1 MMRRTTYTS
10 KRIIK
15 MLFGIL
21 TILLL
26 STQEIWGQ
34 TYSIDLYAQNYAGGS
49 GTKND
54 PYLISNDKELAKL
67 ARDVNNGNTS
77 QAFLGKYFKLTAD
90 IDLSGGIWM
99 PIGKYYNYG
108 NGNGNNRL
116 FFGKFDGNGHVIKNM
131 HIQWEGTDA
140 WSAWG
145 LFSTLQGSSSTN
157 LTTVTNLII
166 ENAVVEK
173 KPGFKPYGPGYNV
186 GVVAGEIY
194 GNTELSNIIIRGSE
208 IKDNDETYEI
218 NNESKIGG
226 ISGNVQT
233 DSKNETF
240 RIFNIAADTKINMLK
255 NTSVFNNKFHIAQ
268 GFGRFSYDMKG
279 GDNIIEPT
287 NIYLFGNGLNIEN
300 TSTNINKGGIT
311 ANCQNENNAKKYTST
326 WYYTQDVT
334 GGKNLGIKVNAA
346 TFANDFVDKANT
358 LITTKSLE
366 EDKNPWTFTNGALN
380 MYSKIDVSLVENT
393 YNRNDLQV
401 SYTLTSNQFK
411 DEYTFSW
418 TVEGEA
424 ITPNKGSNGKTITLP
439 LSNKKRTGV
448 VIITNGNTG
457 SVILKKHFEIK
468 PKYYSI
474 DLYADSYSG
483 GTGTKEDPIII
494 SSDLELAKLARDVE
508 TWQMKDSK
516 YFKLAN
522 DISLDKGL
530 WMPIGNTKYSWAFF
544 KGKFDGDGHTI
555 DNMHICW
562 KDNSGS
568 WGAWGLFSVLNG
580 QASDEARVCRIT
592 NLIIDNAVVEKE
604 EGYMPVGNGLNI
616 GILAGELAGGNS
628 EISNII
634 IRNSKITDNKETYT
648 TPEIAVGG
656 IVGKAVDGQIY
667 RIYNLSSEA
676 DINMF
681 DHASLKS
688 GNTCLAEGIGYYG
701 VVNNSNSFVILPT
714 NIYVHGKVSTANN
727 RCKVGE
733 VVGNRNVN
741 AESGETATW
750 YYANKTN
757 SSSSNIATNGTQK
770 SEVDFAT
777 TFASQNN
784 LYISANNF
792 QDKLNWSYT
801 SGTGFNFGSTK
812 LTVKRGYNTIITAET
827 IEGNAGNEK
836 YFWYTSSDKK
846 NWTLQNEN
854 NAYNDFSIS
863 LEDYDQFVY
872 ALLEDGSSQ
881 SGVAKID
888 ARKVDAVM
896 KTNEETN
903 TLYIEITNNIWE
915 NNDKL
920 NVTYSWVKN
929 GKEETVA
936 PTFDK
941 SSLAPT
947 DKLSCHVIVTTKD
960 GVELLNK
967 WLVYA
972 KSVVY
977 LCPAGVTVTT
987 ADGKTIS
994 YNAGDDSNDGLT
1006 PATAVRTWKGAYSKL
1021 TVKGSWDDN
1030 TIVLM
1035 GKSDQS
1041 VTNDGSDGFPNNNDY
1056 YSSSEKWEN
1065 AKASSPFFRNTTI
1078 TGSWDGVDYKGVI
1091 EMYGGHYRN
1100 HSIAIFGDT
1109 RFQYLAF
1116 NRNPNNTE
1124 GDYFDILYCQFY
1136 NLEMG
1141 EGIQMTNYQKMY
1153 QGDGTIK
1160 GAVSTSFQIFGGF
1173 MDDNRFSPLSTEGN
1187 LKKMDD
1193 ALPHGREGFKIKIK
1207 SGHFSTICVGGRQTT
1222 DNRNG
1227 VMGSP
1232 NMPIKCTIDV
1242 DIDRNFNDNHNENN
1256 SDLDVAVVLAG
1267 NHEGAMVGDVD
1278 IIIKSGKIGRVV
1290 NGSLGARR
1298 NTSNYNAPYNTYMGR
1313 ANILIDPEHSENN
1326 NNTDINSRVE
1336 ITEIYG
1342 GSTGRGFQGGQWIE
1356 NPFYG
1361 YSTITIKGGTFLIPT
1376 KCTPEEIFS
1385 GIYGAGAGGMN
1396 GIGDDTNHTTDERIP
1411 YWTNS
1416 STKSVMAFG
1425 NYYTAKNNLCMY
1437 KCYNADTHTYTE
1449 VDPRLTNNKIIIE
1462 GGIFGS
1468 ETRKIDGIY
1477 GGGSGYMSKDLWIA
1491 DSKPST
1497 YGGNIYGK
1505 AGETVTSLTINGGE
1519 FYCKNG
1525 IFAGGRGTDYYY
1537 ATKAYNGNPDD
1548 YQELGKIYGN
1558 VELTINGGKF
1568 HCPIFGGGY
1577 GVADAKL
1584 LNSNNINTLE
1594 NMARLYGSSTVKI
1607 NGGTFFE
1614 NIYGGGD
1621 MAVVEKGTN
1630 VIISDRADIRAD
1642 VFAGGNGRIKRADTD
1657 YTINNN
1663 TWHPEKVGKVL
1674 GNTNLTFFGSTK
1686 VAPYIYGDIYGGGN
1700 LAQVEGDTHINMY
1713 AANFAGEIFGGGK
1726 GRITDNNG
1734 KELYTYADVTGNT
1747 FVSLAKDQGVQINDK
1762 EKEEDN
1768 YSINVIWNKK
1778 LDSTKENFIEWDTN
1792 KAKFFADGKFLNPH
1806 NIYGGGNLACNVT
1819 GKATLNIQKGMTPFS
1834 LLKTTEWKVAYDDN
1848 NNPHFS
1854 VFGGGY
1860 GLNTTVDNTDVTVNV
1875 EGDYSVYDAEIEDDT
1890 EQLSKGQ
1897 TPLRAKSD
1905 MNVFDNSKGIPNFTI
1920 LAVLGGGYAGTVDN
1934 DAKVTIDGKTF
1945 IHRVYGGGFGDPKST
1960 SNNETG
1966 KIGGNTEV
1974 YVKGGNIY
1982 GDVFGGGAGVKPK
1995 KDASSTYTYFTNV
2008 AKVYETTKVEV
2019 SDDAHVYGN
2028 VYGGGDMANIGS
2040 YETHDN
2046 PEAYFGNK
2054 PKSISTFDQTNG
2066 KFISY
2071 EATDYKSFVNIIGGN
2086 IFGEIFAGGKG
2097 LKKAEAPEYNKVGR
2111 INGNTILHIA
2121 NTNEAGMERITP
2133 MVWNRVYGGCAYG
2146 VVDGNTLVHVE
2157 GGMLGLNI
2165 FGGGYGDIPITND
2178 KTDDNSGQSTA
2189 SSTLEQVLG
2198 KKDTKNEGTYACILG
2213 NTKVQ
2218 IDGGEWLWDRKAD
2231 KNGNITTWLDV
2242 QSDSEKVCENL
2253 DEFKDIIY
2261 AIHNANTLGEIT
2273 NAKAKAAMSR
2283 IINNKDTKEFFELT
2297 DGDFGSASFSKNHN
2311 IFGGGNRACYVGYD
2325 INGNSTGDGT
2335 GEAIVEINHSP
2346 VTEIIGANGKSL
2358 NILDFTTLQ
2367 GLCWYLAEKNSNNP
2381 QFSVFGAG
2389 YGANTKVRNAKV
2401 YAQAGAMI
2409 EENGTPNKINGKYFR
2424 YASQE
2429 EDRLKYTNFETNL
2442 YIDYMA
2448 VSKEDKKLYYGSV
2461 DGTSDDADTFRR
2473 YYNTRMA
2480 WILGIPGFTFQEI
2493 HGGGFSGYVK
2503 EDTYVET
2510 NNQLTCYNIYGGG
2523 LGALPY
2529 GTLNETTDK
2538 DNHYD
2543 FGSVGG
2549 NSKVFFKSGN
2559 VARNVYGGGA
2569 GIESI
2574 RVSGNNIVSLDS
2586 KTGSIIDFPDMAR
2599 VKGKTEVHIYG
2610 ENVGVPP
2617 LVIDRTVIMGN
2628 VYGGGDVAN
2637 VGLNTQKATAKKIDD
2652 AESLSPSNFTSF
2664 VNVRGGTILSKIFAG
2679 GNGRTADVCGD
2690 YTKLGGIYGN
2700 ACVVTGRP
2708 VMTYPYNEFATGS
2721 TTEYTSTSLNPS
2733 EEKYLVNPDA
2743 TVNKDLMPSIMN
2755 SIYGGGQNGTV
2766 YGNTLVAIKDG
2777 ALYYNIFGGGWGD
2790 EETNTSANITGNT
2803 NLSITGGQAMLTS
2816 YWSTTMRNWEPATI
2830 VGDKTYSPQYIPATQ
2845 KFKVNHNIYGGGD
2858 KTCVVGEKDKDGNLV
2873 ENSGNT
2879 YIKLEKGLLH
2889 DNTQLLSGVSTT
2901 QFFNSNEWKEIFN
2914 KVGSPHFCVFGGG
2927 FGEKTFVLNDSHI
2940 EVAMEARGSI
2950 NKGNDIIKGEEHKH
2964 FFSDYSMMDIV
2975 GGGFSGQVNGTTHI
2989 YGAGGASC
2997 RRVFGGGFYS
3007 SVKATDINIKAIDCH
3022 DIFGGG
3028 FMGDVE
3034 KETKVVIG
3042 SQDSKTSTFGNDDI
3056 YIHGNVYGGND
3067 VSGAVNIVLDSNG
3080 YFKDNGGTG
3089 TNVNIYGG
3097 HIYGDVY
3104 GAGNGNYLYAL
3115 DKKGNKKVTVNE
3127 YYPVNP
3133 NDSESETIPLVYTV
3147 PMRETMPSYMA
3158 ASDAAK
3164 IVNINS
3170 WRPITNK
3177 VNIDI
3182 KGNST
3187 SDIITIDGDVYGGG
3201 NSASVKKVH
3210 DYDSDNQ
3217 EGAIKINIGNNVN
3230 IRSVFMGCNGEAL
3243 FAKSEDNDFMNKF
3256 QKLNGDVENGKE
3268 LNLADTIDWIN
3279 DPSNKGIST
3288 IYLSTENAQRPLVY
3302 PHLLDLYFQSV
3313 ETDIQGQLTWNGSE
3327 SGDGLTNCNIGT
3339 FCCGGNRGNMSV
3351 YPNSVGNVV
3360 DYTFPAGLVITNK
3373 IVGGCNNANYNYKD
3387 LVTHEGGYLLGN
3399 THSEY
3404 PFIKLTIKNKFEPKE
3419 DNNAYI
3425 GGNVYG
3431 GCYQAGTVR
3440 GDISVILQ
3448 SDMLEGKSKEKLDN
3462 SNDFLSSKPQYSAL
3476 NVYGAGYGMESY
3488 VYGNTDVRVAE
3499 GMKCDTVSTTSDIF
3513 NASGV
3518 SANFVYGGGQQG
3530 NVIGVTNVDVL
3541 NGHIYKSVTG
3551 GSYSGY
3557 VWGSTQVKVGYPIYY
3572 KVKDKQ
3578 SGIYLLNRSDK
3589 NNKFIDHEGNTET
3602 GAILSDL
3609 ASETIKQDIKLI
3621 AGDII
3626 SQAVYES
3633 IIGKQG
3639 LTTEFVKNDCFEK
3652 CISKPASPL
3661 TWNDINIKIGEA
3673 VYGGGYSVAQG
3684 TSVLANDSTVLK
3696 YTDRY
3701 NIDKAFT
3708 TENSRLVDL
3717 AELPNGTTK
3726 GFGGNTTILVADNSN
3741 PSSTRDHI
3749 TISHQEMKSI
3759 VLPKGTDLFG
3769 YYYKDKNGNYRY
3781 ISLQDHYFYGGGEEY
3796 AKPEEQGTDKNIYV
3810 YDSEGGIFGDGH
3822 QSYAEGFR
3830 SADLTG
3836 YGFAGTTI
3844 NKPKIINTFQR
3855 MDILRLEDNCFNVLG
3870 ARDYATNV
3878 TNKTPYSIARVGE
3891 IQMFAKNIAL
3901 KGNKLQGKTV
3911 NRARNYMGLANNI
3924 HYVGAVT
3931 SNVPFNEASKEA
3943 WRNDT
3948 GEIPA
3953 SGDYANKSYL
3963 EVKQSYIDQYKK
3975 DTDEATFQKR
3985 NEGTAKNMIGIA
3997 SGYALKIQNVQEL
4010 YDANKKIVDK
4020 IYYGPIYGVIEMNLI
4035 DVREDEGGGYVY
4047 ADNVHKRDNGNN
4059 PDFLETTGNFVFPYD
4074 AKQNRYIVDDCFPT
4088 GFSGLKTNDPD
4099 SEIDV
4104 HYWYVTGFNYY
4115 YNAHITCFTYKDAMK
4130 FNNDNSDGLTVL
4142 AGLKPNQP
4150 VTVHSWKMRSGHPDN
4165 KNDYSCDLEYRNYLP
4180 GKTEGNVDID
4190 NEDVAGK
4197 YTLRVGGSS
4206 SYTYSNPE
4214 ASDTEDANKG
4224 FAAVLPMN
4232 ATGAFDSNNYIR
4244 QALPSE
4250 LNNGDAKISFELSDN
4265 VNNTTTEYFN
4275 KHLSKKCLATLI
4287 LKAPAY
4293 SKYNSEKD
4301 NKPIISKVATSTFF
4315 TLSATGNYEKVEN
4328 NTNLSEGKDYYIKN
4342 GIEGEYAKVNNTTKI
4357 FKKNT
4362 DGYAPVNNIKDVIAG
4377 ENYFCEVPRIYT
4389 YTIYLTIEY
4398 VQGPNINGNITVD
4411 NCALPG
4417 EMIRLK
4423 KNNVTIAADQAFSA
4437 NGYYW
4442 RIGKRK
4448 KNADGK
4454 WEFEDNTEW
4463 NITKKAAGYDTY
4475 KQGDAKTAEGLFK
4488 NCKYDKTNDYLD
4500 IPAYYFMNGYGVQL
4514 GITMNGLDKIFTVD
4528 MDNDNEFLI
4537 HNYHRMN
4544 PHKEGL
4550 DLHLAEAIKRAKE
4563 EKDVA
4568 TGTTTVPFAE
4578 PRIYISDLSDLTAF
4592 INFIDTIG
4600 ADGKAPRYGANA
4612 QFVLQKDLTV
4622 PSDFVCGTGIFHG
4635 IFHGNGHV
4643 IHGLPQDKSLLA
4655 ENQGQI
4661 YNLGLE
4667 SGNIAA
4673 KGSTNGGAYHCC
4685 FEQNPS
4691 SSPSSSEASSSL
4703 SDGVSTPFAPIV
4715 YRMDGSADTHY
4726 TSDDFK
4732 YGRVAYDLNE
4742 YYLRAR
4748 YSNEATNP
4756 DDMKALKYVY
4766 DYYANGDYQYANRTD
4781 AITGKNTGITY
4792 LRTGLDSDLPN
4803 YEQAETRHNQAHD
4816 IDKARVK
4823 AGSSSASS
4831 SSPSSSTPSSSSP
4844 SSAPSSSSP
4853 SSFDG
4858 VSTPFAYEPLF
4869 DANHAATTLAASNI
4883 MNDFIFW
4890 GQKLQ
4895 ATPESCPQ
4903 AIESHQ
4909 NCYMTNRV
4917 YRTAGYYGD
4926 TKLDA
4931 FHYNAYNYLGGTMTT
4946 YVHQP
4951 SITAID
4957 FTCKGDISKAT
4968 KTINGIFYPPVDD
4981 NAKVFSDFSVKND
4994 VTKNLLV
5001 YTNNN
5006 VDIDS
5011 DTEAYDVVNKYLR
5024 YNEST
5029 RESLIKGHH
5038 VFTNTEGFTTAFLHL
5053 VERTADNKNSEG
5065 GICENN
5071 NFCAPLPFTVTNRA
5085 WYVRK
5090 PQQYANDNTGAWEGI
5105 CLPFTVH
5112 KVVASINGEITHFY
5126 GIPTTDELSTP
5137 ALNTHT
5143 LHHEYWL
5150 RGLTTVGKDGTDIAA
5165 TFQRPGLTSDGLFMP
5180 IAESSGSTSAG
5191 SSSPSAGSGSTSAGS
5206 GSPSLSEGVS
5216 YTFATPF
5223 FIDTYESRLYNKDAN
5238 PYYAAPHTYS
5248 NYPLLT
5254 SEVPYIVRF
5263 PGDGYYEFDLS
5274 SKFYND
5280 ILGKSEPEQT
5290 VAFNAY
5296 GYENMETSYGSIT
5309 IPVTKQMATTKDG
5322 YTHCGTFAAKDIKKD
5337 AIYSMN
5343 DKGNAFISETSTA
5356 TSIMP
5361 FRTYMTAKTTKA
5373 KALSYAPSMIKI
5385 AESTGIDKI
5394 TPEIGVADK
5403 DDATGSYLIVRPIN
5417 NNKVRIES
5425 NISTTI
5431 YVYTITGQ
5439 LYRILDVIPGN
5450 SVYSGFQQGAYI
5462 FGKAKIM
5469 VQ

>member
-366 EDKNPWTFTNGALN
+366 EDKNPWTFTNGAIN

-1091 EMYGGHYRN
+1091 EMYGGNYRN

-1584 LNSNNINTLE
+1584 LNSNNINTLN

-1663 TWHPEKVGKVL
+1663 TWNPEKVGKVL

-1726 GRITDNNG
+1726 GRITVNNG

-1768 YSINVIWNKK
+1768 YSINVIWNRK

-1792 KAKFFADGKFLNPH
+1792 KTGFFANGKFLNPH

-1834 LLKTTEWKVAYDDN
+1834 LLKTTEWKFAYDDN

-1860 GLNTTVDNTDVTVNV
+1860 GQNTTVGNTDVTVNV

-1897 TPLRAKSD
+1897 IPLRAKSD

-1920 LAVLGGGYAGTVDN
+1920 LAVLGGGYAGTVDS

-1945 IHRVYGGGFGDPKST
+1945 IHRVYGGGFGDPEST
-1960 SNNETG
+1960 INNNTG

-1995 KDASSTYTYFTNV
+1995 NDTYFTDV
-2008 AKVYETTKVEV
+2008 AKVEETTKVEI

-2040 YETHDN
+2040 YKTHTN
-2046 PEAYFGNK
+2046 KVEYYGSK

-2066 KFISY
+2066 DFISY
-2071 EATDYKSFVNIIGGN
+2071 EARDYKSFVNIIGGN

-2218 IDGGEWLWDRKAD
+2218 IDGGAWLWDRTAD

-2283 IINNKDTKEFFELT
+2283 IINNKDTKEFFEMK

-2311 IFGGGNRACYVGYD
+2311 IFGGGNRACYVGYGID
-2325 INGNSTGDGT
+2325 GNSTGDGT

-2358 NILDFTTLQ
+2358 DILDFTTLQ

-2389 YGANTKVRNAKV
+2389 YGVNTKVRNAEV

-2409 EENGTPNKINGKYFR
+2409 EQNGNPYKIDGKKYR

-2442 YIDYMA
+2442 YMDYMA

-2493 HGGGFSGYVK
+2493 HGGGFSGYVD
-2503 EDTYVET
+2503 EDTYVEA
-2510 NNQLTCYNIYGGG
+2510 NNQLACYNIYGGG
-2523 LGALPY
+2523 LGAMPY
-2529 GTLNETTDK
+2529 GTLNENKDK
-2538 DNHYD
+2538 DNDYD

-2549 NSKVFFKSGN
+2549 DSKVFIKSGN

-2574 RVSGNNIVSLDS
+2574 RVSGDNIVSLDS
-2586 KTGSIIDFPDMAR
+2586 KAGSIIDFPDMAR
-2599 VKGKTEVHIYG
+2599 VKGKTEVHVYG

-2617 LVIDRTVIMGN
+2617 LVIDHTVIMGN

-2637 VGLNTQKATAKKIDD
+2637 VGLDDQKATAEKIDV
-2652 AESLSPSNFTSF
+2652 AKSLTPSNFTSF

-2679 GNGRTADVCGD
+2679 GKGRTADVCGD

-2733 EEKYLVNPDA
+2733 EQKYLVNPDA
-2743 TVNKDLMPSIMN
+2743 TVNKDLMPNIMN
-2755 SIYGGGQNGTV
+2755 SVYGGGQNGTI

-2777 ALYYNIFGGGWGD
+2777 ALYYNVFGGGWGD

-2858 KTCVVGEKDKDGNLV
+2858 KTCVVGERDKDGNLV
-2873 ENSGNT
+2873 ANSGNT

-2889 DNTQLLSGVSTT
+2889 DNTQLLPGVSTT
-2901 QFFNSNEWKEIFN
+2901 QFFSSNEWKEIFN

-2927 FGEKTFVLNDSHI
+2927 FGEKTFVLSDSHI

-2950 NKGNDIIKGEEHKH
+2950 NKGNDIIKGEEYKH

-2989 YGAGGASC
+2989 NGAGGASC
-2997 RRVFGGGFYS
+2997 RRVLGGGFYS

-3187 SDIITIDGDVYGGG
+3187 SDMITIDGDVYGGG
-3201 NSASVKKVH
+3201 NSASVQK
-3210 DYDSDNQ
+3210 SDNQ
-3217 EGAIKINIGNNVN
+3217 VGAIKINIGNNVN

-3288 IYLSTENAQRPLVY
+3288 IYLSIENAQRPLVY

-3313 ETDIQGQLTWNGSE
+3313 ETDIQGKLTWNGSE
-3327 SGDGLTNCNIGT
+3327 SGDGLTNCTIGT

-3404 PFIKLTIKNKFEPKE
+3404 PFIKLTIKNQFKPKE

-3440 GDISVILQ
+3440 GDIVIDFQ

-3578 SGIYLLNRSDK
+3578 SGIYLLDRTDK
-3589 NNKFIDHEGNTET
+3589 NNKYIDREGNTES
-3602 GAILSDL
+3602 GAILSNL
-3609 ASETIKQDIKLI
+3609 ASESIKQNIKLI

-3639 LTTEFVKNDCFEK
+3639 LTEEFVKDNCFEK
-3652 CISKPASPL
+3652 CVSSPESPL
-3661 TWNDINIKIGEA
+3661 TWDDINIKIGEA

-3684 TSVLANDSTVLK
+3684 TSVLANDTTVLK
-3696 YTDRY
+3696 YTDKY

-3708 TENSRLVDL
+3708 PNNTRLVGLD
-3717 AELPNGTTK
+3717 ELPNKTTE
-3726 GFGGNTTILVADNSN
+3726 GFGGNTTILVADNSD

-3759 VLPKGTDLFG
+3759 VLPNGTDLFG
-3769 YYYKDKNGNYRY
+3769 YYYKDKKGNYRY

-4342 GIEGEYAKVNNTTKI
+4342 GIEGEYAKVNTTTKI
-4357 FKKNT
+4357 FKKDA
-4362 DGYAPVNNIKDVIAG
+4362 DGYAPVNIKDVIAG

-4454 WEFEDNTEW
+4454 WEFEDKTEW
-4463 NITKKAAGYDTY
+4463 DITKKAAGYDTY

-4622 PSDFVCGTGIFHG
+4622 PSDFVCGTGIFQG

-4748 YSNEATNP
+4748 YSNDATKP

-4831 SSPSSSTPSSSSP
+4831 SSPSS
-4844 SSAPSSSSP
+4844 
-4853 SSFDG
+4853 FDG

-4869 DANHAATTLAASNI
+4869 DDNHAATTLAASNI

-4890 GQKLQ
+4890 GEKLQ

-4957 FTCKGDISKAT
+4957 FTCKGDISKST
-4968 KTINGIFYPPVDD
+4968 GKINGIFYPPVDD
-4981 NAKVFSDFSVKND
+4981 NAKVFSDFSVKDD

-5006 VDIDS
+5006 VDIDN
-5011 DTEAYDVVNKYLR
+5011 DTEAYDVVNNYLR

-5126 GIPTTDELSTP
+5126 GIPTDDELSTP
-5137 ALNTHT
+5137 SLNTHT

-5150 RGLTTVGKDGTDIAA
+5150 RGLTTVGKNGTDIAA

-5180 IAESSGSTSAG
+5180 KAESSGSTSAG
-5191 SSSPSAGSGSTSAGS
+5191 SSSPSAGSGSTSTGS

>member
-1 MMRRTTYTS
+1 
-10 KRIIK
+10 
-15 MLFGIL
+15 MLFSIL
-21 TILLL
+21 IILLM
-26 STQEIWGQ
+26 STQEVWGQ
-34 TYSIDLYAQNYAGGS
+34 TYSIDLYAENYAGGT

-54 PYLISNDKELAKL
+54 PYLISNDRELAKL
-67 ARDVNNGNTS
+67 ARDVNTGNTS

-131 HIQWEGTDA
+131 HIQWEGTEA
-140 WSAWG
+140 WCAWG
-145 LFSTLQGSSSTN
+145 LFSTLQGANSTN
-157 LTTVTNLII
+157 ITTVTNLVIKNAII
-166 ENAVVEK
+166 EK
-173 KPGFKPYGPGYNV
+173 KTGFAPDNGKGFNI
-186 GVVAGEIY
+186 GVVAGEVY
-194 GNTELSNIIIRGSE
+194 PNTELSNVIIRGCE
-208 IKDNDETYEI
+208 IKDNDETYTI
-218 NNESKIGG
+218 NKETKIGG
-226 ISGNVQT
+226 IAGNIQ
-233 DSKNETF
+233 NEGTY
-240 RIFNIAADTKINMLK
+240 RIFNIAANTKINMLK
-255 NTSVFNNKFHIAQ
+255 NTSVSTDKLYIAQ
-268 GFGRFSYDMKG
+268 GFGRFSYDMRG
-279 GDNIIEPT
+279 EGSTIEPT
-287 NIYLFGNGLNIEN
+287 NIYIYGKDFNIDN
-300 TSTNINKGGIT
+300 SRSDIKKGGIT
-311 ANCQNENNAKKYTST
+311 ANCQYEGSTTNYSST
-326 WYYTQDVT
+326 WYYAINVARGT
-334 GGKNLGIKVNAA
+334 NLGSQKDFT
-346 TFANDFVDKANT
+346 TFANEFVDIANNY
-358 LITTKSLE
+358 ITTNSLD
-366 EDKNPWTFTNGALN
+366 EDQNWWNFNNGSFN
-380 MYSKIDVSLVENT
+380 IYSKIDVKIVENT
-393 YNRNDLQV
+393 YNRNDKNV
-401 SYTLTSNQFK
+401 SYTLTGDNLNN
-411 DEYTFSW
+411 DYTYTW
-418 TVEGEA
+418 MVDGKV
-424 ITPNKGSNGKTITLP
+424 ITPNAGSNDRTITLP
-439 LSNKKRTGV
+439 LSNKKRTAV
-448 VIITNGNTG
+448 VTITDGTTNT
-457 SVILKKHFEIK
+457 VILKKHFDIK

-483 GTGTKEDPIII
+483 GTGTKEDPFII
-494 SSDLELAKLARDVE
+494 SSDLELAKLAHEVE
-508 TWQMKDSK
+508 NWQRQDCK

-522 DISLDKGL
+522 DIKLDKGL
-530 WMPIGNTKYSWAFF
+530 WMPIGNPYYSWAFF

-562 KDNSGS
+562 NDKSGS
-568 WGAWGLFSVLNG
+568 WGTWGLFAALQSING
-580 QASDEARVCRIT
+580 TTEEGKCMVT
-592 NLIIDNAVVEKE
+592 NLIIDHAVVEKE
-604 EGYMPVGNGLNI
+604 EGFMPVGQGLNI
-616 GILAGELAGGNS
+616 GIIAGEMNGGNI

-648 TPEIAVGG
+648 TPQIAIGG
-656 IVGKAVDGQIY
+656 IVGKAQDGQIY
-667 RIYNLSSEA
+667 RIFNLSA
-676 DINMF
+676 KVDINMF
-681 DHASLKS
+681 DHASQRS
-688 GNTCLAEGIGYYG
+688 NAYLAEGFGYYG
-701 VVNNSNSFVILPT
+701 WVNNSDSRVILPT
-714 NIYVHGKVSTANN
+714 NIYVHGKVSTADKDN
-727 RCKVGE
+727 RCWVGE
-733 VVGNRNVN
+733 VVGNRIVN

-750 YYANKTN
+750 YYANKASGPAN
-757 SSSSNIATNGTQK
+757 NVNGTQK
-770 SEVDFAT
+770 NIDEFAT

-784 LYISANNF
+784 LFLSSKNF
-792 QDKLNWSYT
+792 QDKLNWSY
-801 SGTGFNFGSTK
+801 SARTGFSFGTTK
-812 LTVKRGYNTIITAET
+812 LIVKRGSPTIITAET
-827 IEGNAGNEK
+827 TPNNAANEK

-846 NWTLQNEN
+846 NWTLENEN
-854 NAYNDFSIS
+854 NAYNNFSLS
-863 LEDYDQFVY
+863 LKDYDQYVY
-872 ALLEDGSSQ
+872 AVMEDGSTQ

-888 ARKVDAVM
+888 ARRVDAVI
-896 KTNEETN
+896 KTSADSK
-903 TLYIEITNNIWE
+903 TLYIDITNNIWE

-920 NVTYSWVKN
+920 NVTYLWVKN
-929 GKEETVA
+929 DVKVSTD

-941 SSLAPT
+941 TSLSST
-947 DKLSCHVIVTTKD
+947 DKLSCHVIVTTQD
-960 GVELLNK
+960 GEETIVLLDK
-967 WLVYA
+967 WLFYV

-977 LCPAGVTVTT
+977 LCPEGVTVTT
-987 ADGKTIS
+987 ANGS
-994 YNAGDDSNDGLT
+994 QLYNAGDDINDGLT
-1006 PATAVRTWKGAYSKL
+1006 PATAVKTWKEAYSKL
-1021 TVKGSWDDN
+1021 EKQGSWDDN
-1030 TIVLM
+1030 IIVLM
-1035 GKSDQS
+1035 GKSDQY
-1041 VTNDGSDGFPNNNDY
+1041 VTNNTDNGFSSTGYWAVNNMGHW
-1056 YSSSEKWEN
+1056 SENTLDKWEEAKKNSPLFKN
-1065 AKASSPFFRNTTI
+1065 ATI
-1078 TGSWDGVDYKGVI
+1078 RGSWGGVDYAGEISMKGGNWW
-1091 EMYGGHYRN
+1091 ETGLT
-1100 HSIAIFGDT
+1100 IFGDT
-1109 RFQYLAF
+1109 RFQDITFSRVNEQY
-1116 NRNPNNTE
+1116 
-1124 GDYFDILYCQFY
+1124 DILYCNY
-1136 NLEMG
+1136 NNLEMG
-1141 EGIQMTNYQKMY
+1141 EGIQMKNYNQKFN
-1153 QGDGTIK
+1153 GDGTLE
-1160 GAVSTSFQIFGGF
+1160 GAKSTSFEIFGGTLN
-1173 MDDNRFSPLSTEGN
+1173 DARFRPLSTEGN
-1187 LKKMDD
+1187 LKKMEESY
-1193 ALPHGREGFKIKIK
+1193 PHGREGFKIKIK
-1207 SGHFSTICVGGRQTT
+1207 SGHYSTICVGDRQVNS
-1222 DNRNG
+1222 DMNG
-1227 VMGSP
+1227 IMGSP
-1232 NMPIKCTIDV
+1232 NMPIKCTIDI
-1242 DIDRNFNDNHNENN
+1242 DIDREYNDAHT
-1256 SDLDVAVVLAG
+1256 SDNGDMTPTLDVAVVLAG
-1267 NHEGAMVGDVD
+1267 NHEGAMVGDVNT
-1278 IIIKSGKIGRVV
+1278 IIKSGKIGRVV
-1290 NGSLGARR
+1290 NGSLGNRR
-1298 NTSNYNAPYNTYMGR
+1298 EVNGYNVDGSNKVPFNTFMGR
-1313 ANILIDPEHSENN
+1313 ANILIDPAQSESNKN
-1326 NNTDINSRVE
+1326 KDINSRVE

-1342 GSTGRGFQGGQWIE
+1342 GSTGRAFDTGGNIE

-1361 YSTITIKGGTFLIPT
+1361 QSTITIKGGTFLIPST
-1376 KCTPEEIFS
+1376 CNPDNIFS

-1396 GIGDDTNHTTDERIP
+1396 GIGDNTNKTPDERIP
-1411 YWTNS
+1411 YWKDS
-1416 STKSVMAFG
+1416 STKSVMMFG
-1425 NYYTAKNNLCMY
+1425 DYDKAIANLCMY
-1437 KCYNADTHTYTE
+1437 KCFNDSTQEHANTYTE
-1449 VDPRLTNNKIIIE
+1449 IDPRETTTKIIIE

-1468 ETRKIDGIY
+1468 DSMAIDGIY
-1477 GGGSGYMSKDLWIA
+1477 AGGSGYMSKDLWTIRGV
-1491 DSKPST
+1491 KPSI
-1497 YGGNIYGK
+1497 YGGNMYGK
-1505 AGETVTSLTINGGE
+1505 AGETVASLIINGGE

-1537 ATKAYNGNPDD
+1537 ATDAYNGNPDD
-1548 YQELGKIYGN
+1548 YQKLGKIYGN
-1558 VELTINGGKF
+1558 VELTINGGTF

-1577 GVADAKL
+1577 GVADAKQKD
-1584 LNSNNINTLE
+1584 NNTINTL
-1594 NMARLYGSSTVKI
+1594 NKMARLYGSSTVKI
-1607 NGGTFFE
+1607 NGGTFFK

-1630 VIISDRADIRAD
+1630 VIISDSADIRAD
-1642 VFAGGNGRIKRADTD
+1642 VFAGGNGRIKRATTD
-1657 YTINNN
+1657 SIINNN
-1663 TWHPEKVGKVL
+1663 TWMPDSVGKVL
-1674 GNTNLTFFGSTK
+1674 GNTNLTFYGSTTL
-1686 VAPYIYGDIYGGGN
+1686 APHIYGDMYGGGN
-1700 LAQVEGDTHINMY
+1700 LAQVEGDTHINIY

-1726 GRITDNNG
+1726 GRITDGNG
-1734 KELYTYADVTGNT
+1734 NAIAEDLYTYADVTGNT
-1747 FVSLAKDQGVQINDK
+1747 FVSLAKDQGVQIND
-1762 EKEEDN
+1762 EKNKEDN
-1768 YSINVIWNKK
+1768 FSINVIWNRKWNGDK
-1778 LDSTKENFIEWDTN
+1778 FIEWDTN
-1792 KAKFFADGKFLNPH
+1792 KTDFFADGKFINPH
-1806 NIYGGGNLACNVT
+1806 NIYGGGNLACKVK
-1819 GKATLNIQKGMTPFS
+1819 GKATLDIQKGMTPFS
-1834 LLKTTEWKVAYDDN
+1834 LLKTAEWKSAYDDN
-1848 NNPHFS
+1848 DNPHFS

-1860 GLNTTVDNTDVTVNV
+1860 GLNTTVGNTDVTVNV
-1875 EGDYSVYDAEIEDDT
+1875 EGNYGIYDAEIEDNT
-1890 EQLSKGQ
+1890 EQLSK
-1897 TPLRAKSD
+1897 PLHANKD
-1905 MNVFDNSKGIPNFTI
+1905 INVFDNSRGIPNFTI
-1920 LAVLGGGYAGTVDN
+1920 LGVLGGGYAGKVN
-1934 DAKVTIDGKTF
+1934 GDARVTIDGKTF
-1945 IHRVYGGGFGDPKST
+1945 IHRVYGGGFGDPTST
-1960 SNNETG
+1960 SNNNTG

-1982 GDVFGGGAGVKPK
+1982 GDIFGGGAGVKPK
-1995 KDASSTYTYFTNV
+1995 NNTYFIDV
-2008 AKVYETTKVEV
+2008 AKVVNTTKVEI
-2019 SDDAHVYGN
+2019 SDDANVFGN

-2040 YETHDN
+2040 YETHAN

-2054 PKSISTFDQTNG
+2054 PKSISTFDQDNG
-2066 KFISY
+2066 DFISY
-2071 EATDYKSFVNIIGGN
+2071 EATGYKSFVNIVGGN

-2121 NTNEAGMERITP
+2121 NTNERGIERITP
-2133 MVWNRVYGGCAYG
+2133 MVWNRVYGGCAFG

-2157 GGMLGLNI
+2157 GGMLGLNV
-2165 FGGGYGDIPITND
+2165 FGGGYGDIPLTND

-2198 KKDTKNEGTYACILG
+2198 KKDTNKEGTYANILG

-2218 IDGGEWLWDRKAD
+2218 IDGGAWLWDRKAD
-2231 KNGNITTWLDV
+2231 KNGNITTWLDA

-2283 IINNKDTKEFFELT
+2283 IVNNKDTKEFFEMT
-2297 DGDFGSASFSKNHN
+2297 DGDFGSARFSKNHN

-2325 INGNSTGDGT
+2325 IDGNSVGTGT

-2346 VTEIIGANGKSL
+2346 VTDIIGANGKSL

-2367 GLCWYLAEKNSNNP
+2367 GLCWYLAEKNSNSP

-2389 YGANTKVRNAKV
+2389 YGVNTKVRNAEV

-2409 EENGTPNKINGKYFR
+2409 EQNGNPYKIEGKKYR

-2442 YIDYMA
+2442 YMDYMA

-2461 DGTSDDADTFRR
+2461 DGTSDDDDTFRR

-2480 WILGIPGFTFQEI
+2480 WTLSIPGFTFQEI
-2493 HGGGFSGYVK
+2493 HGGGFSGYVD
-2503 EDTYVET
+2503 EDTYVEA
-2510 NNQLTCYNIYGGG
+2510 NNQLACYNIYGGG
-2523 LGALPY
+2523 LGAMPY

-2543 FGSVGG
+2543 FGSVGR

-2599 VKGKTEVHIYG
+2599 VKGKTEVHVYG

-2617 LVIDRTVIMGN
+2617 LVIERTVIMGS

-2637 VGLNTQKATAKKIDD
+2637 VGIETNKAAAKKIDES
-2652 AESLSPSNFTSF
+2652 ESLTPSNFTSF
-2664 VNVRGGTILSKIFAG
+2664 VNVRGGTILSKVFAG

-2708 VMTYPYNEFATGS
+2708 VMRYPYNKFATGS
-2721 TTEYTSTSLNPS
+2721 TTEYTDVSLNPS
-2733 EEKYLVNPDA
+2733 DTTYLVNPDA
-2743 TVNKDLMPSIMN
+2743 TVNKDLMPNIMN
-2755 SIYGGGQNGTV
+2755 SVYGGCQNGTV

-2777 ALYYNIFGGGWGD
+2777 GLYYNIFGGGWGD

-2816 YWSTTMRNWEPATI
+2816 YWSTTKRNWEPATI

-2873 ENSGNT
+2873 ANSGNT

-2889 DNTQLLSGVSTT
+2889 DNTQLLSGVQTK
-2901 QFFNSNEWKEIFN
+2901 QFFSSNEWKEIYN

-2940 EVAMEARGSI
+2940 EVAMETRGSI
-2950 NKGNDIIKGEEHKH
+2950 NKDNDIVKGEEYKH
-2964 FFSDYSMMDIV
+2964 FVSDYSMMDIV
-2975 GGGFSGQVNGTTHI
+2975 GGGFSGQVNGTTYI
-2989 YGAGGASC
+2989 NGAGGVSC

-3007 SVKATDINIKAIDCH
+3007 SVKATNIDIKAIDCR

-3034 KETKVVIG
+3034 KETNIVIG
-3042 SQDSKTSTFGNDDI
+3042 SKKGKTSTFGNDDI

-3147 PMRETMPSYMA
+3147 PMRETMPSYIA

-3177 VNIDI
+3177 VNINI

-3187 SDIITIDGDVYGGG
+3187 SDSITIDGDVYGGG
-3201 NSASVKKVH
+3201 NSATVQKVH

-3288 IYLSTENAQRPLVY
+3288 LYLSTENAQRPLVY
-3302 PHLLDLYFQSV
+3302 PHLLDIYFQPV
-3313 ETDIQGQLTWNGSE
+3313 ETDIQGELTWNDSKTGE
-3327 SGDGLTNCNIGT
+3327 SLTNCTIGT
-3339 FCCGGNRGNMSV
+3339 FCCGGNRGNMNV
-3351 YPNSVGNVV
+3351 YPNSIGNVV

-3404 PFIKLTIKNKFEPKE
+3404 PFIKLTIKNQFKPKE
-3419 DNNAYI
+3419 ENNAYI

-3440 GDISVILQ
+3440 GDISVVLQ
-3448 SDMLEGKSKEKLDN
+3448 SDMLKDKSRTMLDK
-3462 SNDFLSSKPQYSAL
+3462 SNEYLGSKPEFSAL
-3476 NVYGAGYGMESY
+3476 NVYGAGYGMDSY
-3488 VYGNTDVRVAE
+3488 VYGNTDVIVAE
-3499 GMKCDTVSTTSDIF
+3499 GLKCEAPSMSGTGAEVKF

-3541 NGHIYKSVTG
+3541 NGHIYKAVTG

-3578 SGIYLLNRSDK
+3578 SGIYLLDRTDK
-3589 NNKFIDHEGNTET
+3589 NNKYIDREGNTES
-3602 GAILSDL
+3602 GAILSNL
-3609 ASETIKQDIKLI
+3609 ASESIKQNIKLI

-3639 LTTEFVKNDCFEK
+3639 LTEKFVKTDCFEK
-3652 CISKPASPL
+3652 CESSPASPL
-3661 TWNDINIKIGEA
+3661 TWDDINIQIGEA

-3696 YTDRY
+3696 YTDKY

-3708 TENSRLVDL
+3708 TNNTHLVGLD
-3717 AELPNGTTK
+3717 ELPNKTTE
-3726 GFGGNTTILVADNSN
+3726 GFGGNTTILVADNSA
-3741 PSSTRDHI
+3741 PSSTLDTSSARDHI
-3749 TISHQEMKSI
+3749 IISHQEMKSI

-3769 YYYKDKNGNYRY
+3769 YYYKDKKGNYRY
-3781 ISLQDHYFYGGGEEY
+3781 ISLQDHYFYGDGY
-3796 AKPEEQGTDKNIYV
+3796 AKPEEQGTDKYIYV

-3844 NKPKIINTFQR
+3844 NNPKIINTFQR

-3901 KGNKLQGKTV
+3901 DDNKLQGKTV
-3911 NRARNYMGLANNI
+3911 KRARNYMGLANNI

-3931 SNVPFNEASKEA
+3931 SNVPFNDASKEV

-3963 EVKQSYIDQYKK
+3963 EVKQSYIDNYNN
-3975 DTDEATFQKR
+3975 DDEATFQKR

-4035 DVREDEGGGYVY
+4035 DVRADEGGGYVY
-4047 ADNVHKRDNGNN
+4047 ADNVHKRENGNN

-4088 GFSGLKTNDPD
+4088 GFYGLKTNDPD

-4115 YNAHITCFTYKDAMK
+4115 YNAHITGFTYKDAMK

-4150 VTVHSWKMRSGHPDN
+4150 VTVHSWKMRSGHPKDTN
-4165 KNDYSCDLEYRNYLP
+4165 EYSCDLEYRNYLP
-4180 GKTEGNVDID
+4180 KDTEGNVDID
-4190 NEDVAGK
+4190 NEDVAGG
-4197 YTLRVGGSS
+4197 YTLRVSGSS
-4206 SYTYSNPE
+4206 SYTYSDPN
-4214 ASDTEDANKG
+4214 AANIDAANKG

-4232 ATGAFDSNNYIR
+4232 GSTVTYI
-4244 QALPSE
+4244 QKNLPTK
-4250 LNNGDAKISFELSDN
+4250 LNDGDAKISFELSDN

-4293 SKYNSEKD
+4293 SEYKDSSD

-4315 TLSATGNYEKVEN
+4315 TYSDGKYNPVTGSKLSAGTK
-4328 NTNLSEGKDYYIKN
+4328 YYIKN
-4342 GIEGEYAKVNNTTKI
+4342 GIEGEYAEVKPGLIYQKTI
-4357 FKKNT
+4357 
-4362 DGYAPVNNIKDVIAG
+4362 DGYASVNISDVTVG
-4377 ENYFCEVPRIYT
+4377 GNYFCEVPRIYT

-4423 KNNVTIAADQAFSA
+4423 KDNVTIAADQTFSA

-4448 KNADGK
+4448 KNANGK

-4463 NITKKAAGYDTY
+4463 DITHKATGYDTY

-4528 MDNDNEFLI
+4528 MDNANEFLI

-4544 PHKEGL
+4544 PHKEGIN
-4550 DLHLAEAIKRAKE
+4550 LHLAEAIQRANK
-4563 EKDVA
+4563 EKDDTVD
-4568 TGTTTVPFAE
+4568 TTTVPLAE

-4600 ADGKAPRYGANA
+4600 ADSKAPKYGANA

-4622 PSDFVCGTGIFHG
+4622 PSDFVCGTGIFQG
-4635 IFHGNGHV
+4635 VFHGNGHV

-4673 KGSTNGGAYHCC
+4673 SNKGTYHCC
-4685 FEQNPS
+4685 FEYNKGIQ
-4691 SSPSSSEASSSL
+4691 
-4703 SDGVSTPFAPIV
+4703 PIV
-4715 YRMDGSADTHY
+4715 YHMDGTRDTHY
-4726 TSDDFK
+4726 TADDFR
-4732 YGRVAYDLNE
+4732 YGKVGYDLNE

-4748 YSNEATNP
+4748 YSNDASNP
-4756 DDMKALKYVY
+4756 DDMQALKYVY
-4766 DYYANGDYQYANRTD
+4766 DYYANGDYQYANRAD

-4816 IDKARVK
+4816 IDKAREKV
-4823 AGSSSASS
+4823 SLS
-4831 SSPSSSTPSSSSP
+4831 
-4844 SSAPSSSSP
+4844 
-4853 SSFDG
+4853 DG
-4858 VSTPFAYEPLF
+4858 VSTPFAYVPLF
-4869 DANHAATTLAASNI
+4869 NANHASTTPTTI
-4883 MNDFIFW
+4883 MNDFLFW
-4890 GQKLQ
+4890 GQRLQ

-4909 NCYMTNRV
+4909 NCYMTNRL

-4957 FTCKGDISKAT
+4957 FSCKGDISKA
-4968 KTINGIFYPPVDD
+4968 KGTIKGIFYPPIDD
-4981 NAKVFSDFSVKND
+4981 NAKVFSDFSVKDD

-5006 VDIDS
+5006 VDIDN
-5011 DTEAYDVVNKYLR
+5011 DTEAYDVVNKYLS

-5038 VFTNTEGFTTAFLHL
+5038 VFKNTEAFTTAFLHL

-5071 NFCAPLPFTVTNRA
+5071 NFCAPIPFTVTNHA

-5126 GIPTTDELSTP
+5126 GTPTADELSNP
-5137 ALNTHT
+5137 ATNTHT

-5150 RGLTTVGKDGTDIAA
+5150 RGLTTVGKNGTDIAA

-5191 SSSPSAGSGSTSAGS
+5191 SGST
-5206 GSPSLSEGVS
+5206 SLSEGVS

-5223 FIDTYESRLYNKDAN
+5223 FIYTYESRLYNKDAN
-5238 PYYAAPHTYS
+5238 PYYATTHTYS

-5263 PGDGYYEFDLS
+5263 PGEGYYEFDLS

-5296 GYENMETSYGSIT
+5296 GYENMETPYGSIT
-5309 IPVTKQMATTKDG
+5309 IPVTEQMATTKDG
-5322 YTHCGTFAAKDIKKD
+5322 YSHCGTFAATDIKKD
-5337 AIYSMN
+5337 AIYGMN
-5343 DKGNAFISETSTA
+5343 DKGNAFISEASTA
-5356 TSIMP
+5356 TSVMP

-5373 KALSYAPSMIKI
+5373 KALSYAPYMIKI

-5403 DDATGSYLIVRPIN
+5403 DETTGSYLIVRPLTK
-5417 NNKVRIES
+5417 NKVRIES

-5462 FGKAKIM
+5462 FGKTKIM

>member
-1 MMRRTTYTS
+1 MRRTTYTS

-21 TILLL
+21 TILLM

-90 IDLSGGIWM
+90 IDLKNGIWM

-145 LFSTLQGSSSTN
+145 LFSTLQGASSTN

-173 KPGFKPYGPGYNV
+173 KQGFKPYGPGYNV

-194 GNTELSNIIIRGSE
+194 GNTELSNIIIRGSV
-208 IKDNDETYEI
+208 ITDNDETYEI
-218 NNESKIGG
+218 NNETKIGG
-226 ISGNVQT
+226 IAGNIQNDGT
-233 DSKNETF
+233 Y
-240 RIFNIAADTKINMLK
+240 RIFNIAADTQINMLK
-255 NTSVFNNKFHIAQ
+255 NTGVYNNKFCIAQ
-268 GFGRFSYDMKG
+268 GFGSFSYDMNG
-279 GDNIIEPT
+279 SGSTIQPT
-287 NIYLFGNGLNIEN
+287 NIYLFGNGLNVESSN
-300 TSTNINKGGIT
+300 SETNKNINKGGIT
-311 ANCQNENNAKKYTST
+311 AKCQKEGNANKYAST

-334 GGKNLGIKVNAA
+334 GGKNLGTQKTDASFMNE
-346 TFANDFVDKANT
+346 FVDKVNEFINKNP
-358 LITTKSLE
+358 LV
-366 EDKNPWTFTNGALN
+366 EDKNTWNFRDGKFTLN
-380 MYSKIDVSLVENT
+380 KKMEINVVEK
-393 YNRNDLQV
+393 YNRNETQV
-401 SYTLTSNQFK
+401 AYTLDVKNATTTYN
-411 DEYTFSW
+411 YTW
-418 TVEGEA
+418 KVDNEQ
-424 ITPNKGSNGKTITLP
+424 ITPVEGSNGTTISLP
-439 LSNKKRTGV
+439 LSTKKRTGSV
-448 VIITNGNTG
+448 TLKDSKTQQVIQTKYFDIN
-457 SVILKKHFEIK
+457 

-474 DLYADSYSG
+474 DLYADNYTR
-483 GTGTKEDPIII
+483 GTGTKEEPFII
-494 SSDLELAKLARDVE
+494 SSDLELAKLARDVQNKQLQE
-508 TWQMKDSK
+508 NK
-516 YFKLAN
+516 YFKLSS
-522 DISLDKGL
+522 DISLDKAL
-530 WMPIGNTKYSWAFF
+530 WMPIGTTNYNGAVF

-555 DNMHICW
+555 EKMHISW
-562 KDNSGS
+562 ADNSS
-568 WGAWGLFSVLNG
+568 AWNAWALFATVQGTAAN
-580 QASDEARVCRIT
+580 EAGFCRIT
-592 NLIIDNAVVEKE
+592 NLIIDNALIEKE
-604 EGYMPVGNGLNI
+604 PSPNQNEKSGNVAVLVGEVLTKGYV
-616 GILAGELAGGNS
+616 

-634 IRNSKITDNKETYT
+634 VRNSIITDNNDTYT
-648 TPEIAVGG
+648 RKQFRVGG
-656 IVGKAVDGQIY
+656 IIGNLDENHET
-667 RIYNLSSEA
+667 RLFNLSSDVKIKMLSNAKLNDECY
-676 DINMF
+676 M
-681 DHASLKS
+681 
-688 GNTCLAEGIGYYG
+688 AEGIGRYG
-701 VVNNSNSFVILPT
+701 NPNTGNSYVIPLT
-714 NIYVHGKVSTANN
+714 NIYVHNKLETSNTSNKLKIGGVI
-727 RCKVGE
+727 
-733 VVGNRNVN
+733 GNKDMGAGN
-741 AESGETATW
+741 SATENW
-750 YYANKTN
+750 YYVFPVSGTQNN
-757 SSSSNIATNGTQK
+757 EMNNGTQK
-770 SEVDFAT
+770 SLADFAM
-777 TFASQNN
+777 TFVNQNN
-784 LYISANNF
+784 TYIS
-792 QDKLNWSYT
+792 DKNIEDKNTWTYT
-801 SGTGFNFGSTK
+801 EGTGFAFGSTT
-812 LTVKRGYNTIITAET
+812 LTVERGVNAVITAET
-827 IEGNAGNEK
+827 IKGNGANEK

-846 NWTLQNEN
+846 TWKLQNEN
-854 NAYNDFSIS
+854 AASNPFT
-863 LEDYDQFVY
+863 LPREEYDQYVY
-872 ALLEDGSSQ
+872 AVLEDGSSR
-881 SGVAKID
+881 SGIIKIKAIRVEATMNKD
-888 ARKVDAVM
+888 ASSNLLTILV
-896 KTNEETN
+896 
-903 TLYIEITNNIWE
+903 TNNIWE
-915 NNDKL
+915 NNDNL
-920 NVTYSWVKN
+920 NITYKWVKN
-929 GKEETVA
+929 DDEQNPVGNGHTY
-936 PTFDK
+936 DK
-941 SSLAPT
+941 STLGIN
-947 DKLSCHVIVTTKD
+947 DKLSCLVIVTTKD
-960 GVELLNK
+960 GVELLNE

-987 ADGKTIS
+987 ANGS
-994 YNAGDDSNDGLT
+994 QWYNAGDDNNDGFT
-1006 PATAVRTWKGAYSKL
+1006 PETAVKTWKGAYSKL
-1021 TVKGSWDDN
+1021 EKNGSWDDN

-1041 VTNDGSDGFPNNNDY
+1041 VTNDGNNGF
-1056 YSSSEKWEN
+1056 SSVTFNKSYDWEDVK
-1065 AKASSPFFRNTTI
+1065 AKSPFFRNTTI

-1091 EMYGGHYRN
+1091 EMYGGNSRN

-1109 RFQYLAF
+1109 RFQYLTF

-1141 EGIQMTNYQKMY
+1141 EGIQMTNYTKPY
-1153 QGDGTIK
+1153 LGDGTIK

-1222 DNRNG
+1222 NNRNG

-1242 DIDRNFNDNHNENN
+1242 DIDRNFNDNHNDNQ
-1256 SDLDVAVVLAG
+1256 STLDVAVVLAG

-1298 NTSNYNAPYNTYMGR
+1298 ETSGYNAPYNTYMGR
-1313 ANILIDPEHSENN
+1313 ANILIDPAQSESNN
-1326 NNTDINSRVE
+1326 KNTDVNSRVE

-1342 GSTGRGFQGGQWIE
+1342 GSTGRGFQGGQLVE

-1361 YSTITIKGGTFLIPT
+1361 YSTITIKGGTFMIPK

-1411 YWTNS
+1411 YWTDS
-1416 STKSVMAFG
+1416 SKKSVMAFG
-1425 NYYTAKNNLCMY
+1425 NYDAAKANLCMY
-1437 KCYNADTHTYTE
+1437 NCYNADTHTYTE

-1468 ETRKIDGIY
+1468 KTRKIDGIY
-1477 GGGSGYMSKDLWIA
+1477 GGGSGYMSADLWKNNDIP
-1491 DSKPST
+1491 SKV
-1497 YGGNIYGK
+1497 GGNIYGK
-1505 AGETVTSLTINGGE
+1505 AGETVASITINGGE

-1525 IFAGGRGTDYYY
+1525 IFAGGRGTDYFYSLDQ
-1537 ATKAYNGNPDD
+1537 KGGNAANYTD
-1548 YQELGKIYGN
+1548 LGKIYGN
-1558 VELTINGGKF
+1558 VELTINGGIF
-1568 HCPIFGGGY
+1568 HCPVFGGGY

-1584 LNSNNINTLE
+1584 LNSNYITTLE

-1607 NGGTFFE
+1607 NGGTFFK

-1630 VIISDRADIRAD
+1630 VIISDSADIRAD
-1642 VFAGGNGRIKRADTD
+1642 VFAGGNGRIKRAKSD
-1657 YTINNN
+1657 YDIKDN
-1663 TWHPEKVGKVL
+1663 TWNPEKVGKVL
-1674 GNTNLTFFGSTK
+1674 GNTNLTFFGSIK

-1700 LAQVEGDTHINMY
+1700 LAQVKGDTHINMY

-1726 GRITDNNG
+1726 GRITNGNG
-1734 KELYTYADVTGNT
+1734 KTISDEGLYTYADVTGNT

-1768 YSINVIWNKK
+1768 YSINVIWNRKWNGDK
-1778 LDSTKENFIEWDTN
+1778 FIEWDTN
-1792 KAKFFADGKFLNPH
+1792 KTEFFANGKFLNPH
-1806 NIYGGGNLACNVT
+1806 NIYGGGNLACKVT
-1819 GKATLNIQKGMTPFS
+1819 GKATLDIQKGMTPFS

-1860 GLNTTVDNTDVTVNV
+1860 GLNTTVGNTDVTVNV
-1875 EGDYSVYDAEIEDDT
+1875 EGDYGAYDAEIEDDT

-1920 LAVLGGGYAGTVDN
+1920 LAVLGGGYAGTVDK

-1945 IHRVYGGGFGDPKST
+1945 IHRVYGGGFGDPEST

-1966 KIGGNTEV
+1966 KIGVNTEV

-1982 GDVFGGGAGVKPK
+1982 GDVFGGGAGVAPK
-1995 KDASSTYTYFTNV
+1995 NDTYFTDV
-2008 AKVYETTKVEV
+2008 AKVYNTTKVEI
-2019 SDDAHVYGN
+2019 SDDAHVFGN

-2040 YETHDN
+2040 YETHDD
-2046 PEAYFGNK
+2046 PKTYYGNK
-2054 PKSISTFDQTNG
+2054 PKSTSTFDQTNG
-2066 KFISY
+2066 DFISY
-2071 EATDYKSFVNIIGGN
+2071 KATDYKSFVNIVGGN

-2121 NTNEAGMERITP
+2121 NTNEAGMESITP

-2178 KTDDNSGQSTA
+2178 KTDDNSGQSTEM
-2189 SSTLEQVLG
+2189 STLEQVLG
-2198 KKDTKNEGTYACILG
+2198 KKDTNKEGTYANILG

-2218 IDGGEWLWDRKAD
+2218 IDGGAWLWDRKAD
-2231 KNGNITTWLDV
+2231 KNGNITTWLDA
-2242 QSDSEKVCENL
+2242 QSDSEKICDNL

-2283 IINNKDTKEFFELT
+2283 IINDKDTKEFFEMT
-2297 DGDFGSASFSKNHN
+2297 DGDFGSARFSKNHN

-2325 INGNSTGDGT
+2325 IDGTSKGDGT

-2346 VTEIIGANGKSL
+2346 VTDIIGANGKSL

-2367 GLCWYLAEKNSNNP
+2367 GLCWYLAEKNSNSP

-2389 YGANTKVRNAKV
+2389 YGVNTKVRNAEV
-2401 YAQAGAMI
+2401 YAQTGAMI
-2409 EENGTPNKINGKYFR
+2409 EQNGNPYKIEGKKYR

-2442 YIDYMA
+2442 YMDYMA

-2510 NNQLTCYNIYGGG
+2510 NNQLACYNIYGGG
-2523 LGALPY
+2523 LGAMPY
-2529 GTLNETTDK
+2529 GTLNENKDK

-2543 FGSVGG
+2543 FGSVDG

-2574 RVSGNNIVSLDS
+2574 RVSGDNIVSLDS

-2599 VKGKTEVHIYG
+2599 VKGKTEVHVYG

-2637 VGLNTQKATAKKIDD
+2637 VGLDDQKATAEKIDV
-2652 AESLSPSNFTSF
+2652 AKSLTPSNFTSF
-2664 VNVRGGTILSKIFAG
+2664 VNVRGGTILSKVFAG
-2679 GNGRTADVCGD
+2679 GKGRTADVCGD

-2708 VMTYPYNEFATGS
+2708 VMTYPYNKLAIGS
-2721 TTEYTSTSLNPS
+2721 TTDYTSNSLNPS
-2733 EEKYLVNPDA
+2733 EEEYLGNPDA
-2743 TVNKDLMPSIMN
+2743 TVNKDLMPNIMN
-2755 SIYGGGQNGTV
+2755 SVYGGGQNGTI

-2777 ALYYNIFGGGWGD
+2777 ALYYNVFGGGWGD

-2816 YWSTTMRNWEPATI
+2816 YWSTTKRNWEPATI

-2858 KTCVVGEKDKDGNLV
+2858 KTCVVGERDKDGNLV
-2873 ENSGNT
+2873 ANSGNT

-3034 KETKVVIG
+3034 KGTNIVIG
-3042 SQDSKTSTFGNDDI
+3042 SHQEDKTSTSTFGNDDI
-3056 YIHGNVYGGND
+3056 YIHGSVYGGND
-3067 VSGAVNIVLDSNG
+3067 VSGAVNVVLDSNG

-3177 VNIDI
+3177 VNINI

-3187 SDIITIDGDVYGGG
+3187 SDMITIDGDVYGGG
-3201 NSASVKKVH
+3201 NSASVQKVH

-3288 IYLSTENAQRPLVY
+3288 LYLSTENAQRPLVY
-3302 PHLLDLYFQSV
+3302 PHLLDLYFQPV
-3313 ETDIQGQLTWNGSE
+3313 ETDIQGQLTWNGNE
-3327 SGDGLTNCNIGT
+3327 TDKGLNNCTIGT
-3339 FCCGGNRGNMSV
+3339 FCCGGNRGNMNV

-3360 DYTFPAGLVITNK
+3360 DYTFPAGLVITDK

-3399 THSEY
+3399 THSEN
-3404 PFIKLTIKNKFEPKE
+3404 PFIKLTIKNQFKPKVE
-3419 DNNAYI
+3419 NEAYI

-3440 GDISVILQ
+3440 GDISVVLQ
-3448 SDMLEGKSKEKLDN
+3448 SDMLKGKSRTMLDK
-3462 SNDFLSSKPQYSAL
+3462 SNEYLGSKPEFSAL
-3476 NVYGAGYGMESY
+3476 NVYGAGYGMDSY
-3488 VYGNTDVRVAE
+3488 VYGNTDVIVAE
-3499 GMKCDTVSTTSDIF
+3499 GLKCEAPSMSGTGAEVKF

-3557 VWGSTQVKVGYPIYY
+3557 VYGSTQVKVGYPIYY

-3578 SGIYLLNRSDK
+3578 SGIYLLDRTDK
-3589 NNKFIDHEGNTET
+3589 NNKYIDHEDNTES
-3602 GAILSDL
+3602 GAILSNL
-3609 ASETIKQDIKLI
+3609 ASESIKQNIKLI

-3639 LTTEFVKNDCFEK
+3639 LTEEFVKDNCFEK
-3652 CISKPASPL
+3652 RGPSESASPL
-3661 TWNDINIKIGEA
+3661 TWDDINIQIGEA
-3673 VYGGGYSVAQG
+3673 IYGGGYSVAQG

-3696 YTDRY
+3696 YTDKY

-3708 TENSRLVDL
+3708 TENSRLVGL
-3717 AELPNGTTK
+3717 AELPNGTTE
-3726 GFGGNTTILVADNSN
+3726 GFGGNTTILIADNSA
-3741 PSSTRDHI
+3741 PTSTRDHI

-3759 VLPKGTDLFG
+3759 ILPKGTDLFG
-3769 YYYKDKNGNYRY
+3769 YYYKHTDGNYRF
-3781 ISLQDHYFYGGGEEY
+3781 ISLQDHYFYGDEN
-3796 AKPEEQGTDKNIYV
+3796 AKPAGQDESDKNIYM

-3844 NKPKIINTFQR
+3844 NNPKIINTFQR

-3891 IQMFAKNIAL
+3891 IQMFAKNITL
-3901 KGNKLQGKTV
+3901 DDNKLQEKSV
-3911 NRARNYMGLANNI
+3911 KRARNYMGLANNI
-3924 HYVGAVT
+3924 HYVGAVI
-3931 SNVPFNEASKEA
+3931 SNVPFNDATNEA
-3943 WRNDT
+3943 WRNDN
-3948 GEIPA
+3948 GEIPT
-3953 SGDYANKSYL
+3953 SGEYANKSYL
-3963 EVKQSYIDQYKK
+3963 DVKQSYIDNYNN
-3975 DTDEATFQKR
+3975 DADEAIFQKR

-4074 AKQNRYIVDDCFPT
+4074 ATQNRYIVDDCFPT
-4088 GFSGLKTNDPD
+4088 GFYGLNDEGKANPD
-4099 SEIDV
+4099 AKIDV

-4115 YNAHITCFTYKDAMK
+4115 YNAHITGFTYKDAMK
-4130 FNNDNSDGLTVL
+4130 FSNDNSDGLTVL

-4150 VTVHSWKMRSGHPDN
+4150 VTIHSWKMRSGHPEN
-4165 KNDYSCDLEYRNYLP
+4165 KNDYSCDLEDRNYLNK
-4180 GKTEGNVDID
+4180 GTTGNVDMD
-4190 NEDVAGK
+4190 NKDVAGG

-4206 SYTYSNPE
+4206 SYTYSDPNAE
-4214 ASDTEDANKG
+4214 NIDAANKG
-4224 FAAVLPMN
+4224 FAAILP
-4232 ATGAFDSNNYIR
+4232 
-4244 QALPSE
+4244 
-4250 LNNGDAKISFELSDN
+4250 LNNVSKTEYIQQNLPTTLKDGDAKISFELSDN

-4275 KHLSKKCLATLI
+4275 KHLSEKCLATLI

-4293 SKYNSEKD
+4293 KEYKSETK
-4301 NKPIISKVATSTFF
+4301 NTPIISKVATSSFF
-4315 TLSATGNYEKVEN
+4315 TLSNGTYEQVKEG
-4328 NTNLSEGKDYYIKN
+4328 TKLSEGTHYYIRN
-4342 GIEGEYAKVNNTTKI
+4342 GIEGEYAKVDPKNVFIKTTEG
-4357 FKKNT
+4357 T
-4362 DGYAPVNNIKDVIAG
+4362 EGYKQVNISDVSVG

-4398 VQGPNINGNITVD
+4398 VQGPNINGKITVD

-4417 EMIRLK
+4417 EMIRLR
-4423 KNNVTIAADQAFSA
+4423 KNNVTIAADQTFSA

-4448 KNADGK
+4448 KNANGK
-4454 WEFEDNTEW
+4454 WVFEDTTEW
-4463 NITKKAAGYDTY
+4463 DTTNKATGYDTY

-4550 DLHLAEAIKRAKE
+4550 DLHLAEAIQRAQE
-4563 EKDVA
+4563 EKDA
-4568 TGTTTVPFAE
+4568 TVGTTTVPFAE

-4600 ADGKAPRYGANA
+4600 TNSKAPKDGANA

-4622 PSDFVCGTGIFHG
+4622 PSDFVCGTGIFQG

-4661 YNLGLE
+4661 YNLGME

-4673 KGSTNGGAYHCC
+4673 SNKGTYHCC
-4685 FEQNPS
+4685 FEYNKGIQ
-4691 SSPSSSEASSSL
+4691 
-4703 SDGVSTPFAPIV
+4703 PIV
-4715 YRMDGSADTHY
+4715 YHMDGTRDTHY
-4726 TSDDFK
+4726 TADDFR
-4732 YGRVAYDLNE
+4732 YGKVGYDLNE

-4748 YSNEATNP
+4748 YSNDASNP
-4756 DDMKALKYVY
+4756 DDMQALKYVY
-4766 DYYANGDYQYANRTD
+4766 DYYANGDYQYANRAD

-4816 IDKARVK
+4816 IDKAREKV
-4823 AGSSSASS
+4823 SLSDS
-4831 SSPSSSTPSSSSP
+4831 
-4844 SSAPSSSSP
+4844 
-4853 SSFDG
+4853 
-4858 VSTPFAYEPLF
+4858 VSTPFAYVPLF
-4869 DANHAATTLAASNI
+4869 NANHASTTPTTI
-4883 MNDFIFW
+4883 MNDFLFW
-4890 GQKLQ
+4890 GQRLQ
-4895 ATPESCPQ
+4895 ATPESYPQ

-4909 NCYMTNRV
+4909 NCYMSNHV

-4957 FTCKGDISKAT
+4957 FTCKDDISKAIGT
-4968 KTINGIFYPPVDD
+4968 NNGIFYPPIDD
-4981 NAKVFSDFSVKND
+4981 NAKLFSDFSAKDD

-5006 VDIDS
+5006 IDIDS
-5011 DTEAYDVVNKYLR
+5011 DTEAYDVVNNYLR

-5038 VFTNTEGFTTAFLHL
+5038 VLKNTEGFTTAFLHL

-5071 NFCAPLPFTVTNRA
+5071 NFCAPIPFTVTNHA

-5126 GIPTTDELSTP
+5126 GTPTADELSNP
-5137 ALNTHT
+5137 ATNTHT

-5150 RGLTTVGKDGTDIAA
+5150 RGLTTVGKNGTDIAA

-5191 SSSPSAGSGSTSAGS
+5191 SGSTSAGS
-5206 GSPSLSEGVS
+5206 GSTSLSEGVS

-5223 FIDTYESRLYNKDAN
+5223 FKDTYESRLYNKDAN
-5238 PYYAAPHTYS
+5238 PYYATTQTYS

-5263 PGDGYYEFDLS
+5263 PGEGYYEFDLS

-5296 GYENMETSYGSIT
+5296 GYENMETPYGSIT
-5309 IPVTKQMATTKDG
+5309 IPVTEQMATTKDG
-5322 YTHCGTFAAKDIKKD
+5322 YSHCGTFAATDIKKD
-5337 AIYSMN
+5337 AIYGMN
-5343 DKGNAFISETSTA
+5343 DKGNAFISESTTA
-5356 TSIMP
+5356 TSVMP

-5373 KALSYAPSMIKI
+5373 KAMSYAPYMIKI

-5403 DDATGSYLIVRPIN
+5403 DETTGSYLIVRPLTK
-5417 NNKVRIES
+5417 NKVRIES

-5462 FGKAKIM
+5462 FGKTKIM